1 MRSPLPPVSPWPAPA
16 SFWPPPHQGRR
27 QEKLSRYSQV
37 LVWSRGNIEGM
48 NTKQIPAYWWT
59 RRGTDCLLTFLR
71 MTNKLEKCV
80 GKWLSL
86 LLCSSSA
93 HPATQ
98 LMMTKYLAVNYS
110 IASIAPSIAQQ
121 PARFRHQT
129 IITFSIFTL
138 ILWLIQ
144 NIRRSCLSV
153 CSPSPSLT
161 QDRAHLSNVWSV
173 LFIEMRSSAVECL
186 LFRNVDW

>member
-1 MRSPLPPVSPWPAPA
+1 MRCSCPLWAPG
-16 SFWPPPHQGRR
+16 PPPPPSDRR
-27 QEKLSRYSQV
+27 HTKVGDRRSFGLIM
-37 LVWSRGNIEGM
+37 GNIEGM

-80 GKWLSL
+80 GKWLQL

-129 IITFSIFTL
+129 IITFSIFTW

-153 CSPSPSLT
+153 YSPSPSLT
-161 QDRAHLSNVWSV
+161 QDRAHLSNVQSV
-173 LFIEMRSSAVECL
+173 LFIERLQLCGGLFVVSECWMIEG
-186 LFRNVDW
+186 VWI